1 MALMTTSKKIRFIT
15 DSTCDIPEEL
25 VRKHQITVVPVFVN
39 FGGGSFA
46 DDGVELKR
54 EDYYTKLAT
63 LRPFPTTS
71 AMPPAMTEKAFL
83 DAAKEADH
91 VVAITVSS
99 KLSGVYNAFR
109 LGAQK
114 LPADRFTL
122 IDGQS
127 TTTGLGWQVVIG
139 AEVAEQTGDVEQVI
153 SAINRVRDATRVY
166 AALGTLEFLHRSGRV
181 GWAAAGIGTLLQIK
195 PIIKV
200 EDGEVKSLSR
210 VRTFSR
216 AVDELIRFAH
226 DHAPLD
232 RLAVLYGIDTDAAY
246 TLKER
251 LKDIAPPDNT
261 YIVRI
266 NPAVGT
272 HIGPN
277 GLGIAPVS
285 ASWKNVQ

>member
-1 MALMTTSKKIRFIT
+1 MATSKKIRFIT
-15 DSTCDIPEEL
+15 DSTSDIPAEL
-25 VRKHQITVVPVFVN
+25 LTKHDITVVPVFVN
-39 FGGGSFA
+39 YGGGSYA
-46 DDGVELKR
+46 DDDIELKR
-54 EDYYTKLAT
+54 EEYYSKLAT
-63 LRPFPTTS
+63 LRPYPTTS
-71 AMPPAMTEKAFL
+71 AMPPAMTEKAIM
-83 DAAKEADH
+83 DAAKDADH
-91 VVAITVSS
+91 VVAISVSS

-109 LGAQK
+109 LGGQK
-114 LPADRFTL
+114 LSADRFTL
-122 IDGQS
+122 IDGLS
-127 TTTGLGWQVVIG
+127 TTSGLGWQVVIG
-139 AEVAEQTGDVEQVI
+139 AEVAEQTGDLDQVI

-166 AALGTLEFLHRSGRV
+166 AALGTLEYLHRSGRV

-200 EDGEVKSLSR
+200 EDGEVKSLSK

-232 RLAVLYGIDTDAAY
+232 RLVVLYGIDIDAAY
-246 TLKER
+246 ALKER
-251 LKDIAPPDNT
+251 LKDIAPPENT

-277 GLGIAPVS
+277 GLGVVPVS
-285 ASWKNVQ
+285 ASWKNVH